1 MKDYIQVSESV
12 FRKAEERM
20 AEKKRRSMRIKRNTL
35 AATSAAAVLVV
46 VCMQNESISNAIKSI
61 PKFVSSVWTDEE
73 PATTQITTQPVT
85 TTAVHTTTSEITTET
100 TSETETETTTT
111 TEIVTAEPVTEP
123 TTTIVTGPTDNM
135 KRVYMVAL
143 DTRVVEADYDTVT
156 LSNGYKVS
164 FIYGEYDLRGL
175 FKVDDIIFYRCSFAY
190 DQSCNIYYYLDG
202 YFEAEQRWIEPP
214 SYDEVSGEYT
224 EPVTDEFRGAPI
236 PAPDPIN
243 KEKELRQLKY
253 DDSVPAL
260 DYADILADPS
270 MLTSGETYEDMPI
283 IKIKVT
289 GLKIAEADGFNKR
302 SEDGRN
308 WFLYTN
314 LTDGMEYDDIYD
326 LKEGDVI
333 DMVGFF
339 SYDKSSDTLD
349 ADDIYIQKVN

>member
-20 AEKKRRSMRIKRNTL
+20 AEKKRRSMKIKRNTL

-61 PKFVSSVWTDEE
+61 PKFVSSVWTGEE
-73 PATTQITTQPVT
+73 PTTTQITTQPVT
-85 TTAVHTTTSEITTET
+85 TTVVHTITSEITTET
-100 TSETETETTTT
+100 TTETETTTT
-111 TEIVTAEPVTEP
+111 TETVTAEPVTEP
-123 TTTIVTGPTDNM
+123 ATTTVTEPTDNM
-135 KRVYMVAL
+135 KKVYMVGL

-190 DQSCNIYYYLDG
+190 DQSRNIYYYLDG
-202 YFEAEQRWIEPP
+202 YFEAEQRTIE
-214 SYDEVSGEYT
+214 SSDENGESVT
-224 EPVTDEFRGAPI
+224 EEFRGAPI
-236 PAPDPIN
+236 PAPEPEN

-270 MLTSGETYEDMPI
+270 MLTSGEGYDDMPI

-289 GLKIAEADGFNKR
+289 GLKIAEADGYNKR

-308 WFLYTN
+308 WYLYSN
-314 LTDGMEYDDIYD
+314 LTEGMENEDVYN

-339 SYDKSSDTLD
+339 RYYKDEDTLD
-349 ADDIYIQKVN
+349 ASDIYIQKVN